1 MSKIAAADDSGGSR
15 IKEKLVREL
24 GPLVMKAL
32 SDDLVTEVM
41 LNPDGTLWLERLDT
55 GMTPIGKMSA
65 ITAEALLGTVAST
78 LDTVITRERPTLEG
92 ELILDGSRFAGMLP
106 PVVSGPAFVIRKRA
120 KRVFTLSDYVAHG
133 IMTEFDSTI
142 LSRAVKDRENI
153 LVVGGTRSGKTT
165 LTNALIDEMVA
176 ATPDHRIV
184 IIEDTAEIQCSAEN
198 ALLLHTTENVG
209 MRELLRLTLRSRPD
223 RILVGEV
230 RGGEALSLLKAW
242 NTGHPGGVAT
252 IHANNAVAGLVR
264 LEQLVGEVSASPSSV
279 LIGEAVDVVVAIEMG
294 REGRVVREIIE
305 VTGYRNGQ
313 YETRVLSRR
322 EENAEEVGQAVD
334 GLGDGGSR
342 FVRIAGR

>member
-1 MSKIAAADDSGGSR
+1 
-15 IKEKLVREL
+15 
-24 GPLVMKAL
+24 
-32 SDDLVTEVM
+32 
-41 LNPDGTLWLERLDT
+41 
-55 GMTPIGKMSA
+55 
-65 ITAEALLGTVAST
+65 
-78 LDTVITRERPTLEG
+78 
-92 ELILDGSRFAGMLP
+92 
-106 PVVSGPAFVIRKRA
+106 
-120 KRVFTLSDYVAHG
+120 VFTLSDYVAHG
-133 IMTEFDSTI
+133 IMTEIDRAI
-142 LSRAVKDRENI
+142 LARAIRERENI

-198 ALLLHTTENVG
+198 ALLLHTAENVG

-252 IHANNAVAGLVR
+252 VHANNAVAGLVR
-264 LEQLVGEVSASPSSV
+264 LEQLIGEVSASPSSA

-305 VTGYRNGQ
+305 VMGYRNGQ

-322 EENAEEVGQAVD
+322 KENAREVGQAVA
-334 GLGDGGSR
+334 GVGDGGNR
-342 FVRIAGR
+342 FVRAAGR